1 MRHNPPRPGVIL
13 SGGRSSRMGRPKA
26 LLPFGPHRLID
37 HVASRLAPQVD
48 SVVVNANDAAIR
60 VPGAL
65 VIPDLTPNFR
75 GPLAGLQS
83 ALAHVA
89 VAHPDA
95 RHVAIITVDSPF
107 FPLDLFDRL
116 AAALEADDDV
126 ALAASNGRMHPV
138 TGLWPVAVLPKLN
151 AWLAAP
157 PTLKVRAFLEDK
169 PVRVAHFEP
178 VMTADGIIDP
188 FFNIN
193 TPEDL
198 DEALRHLGAAFPG
211 GQN

>member
-1 MRHNPPRPGVIL
+1 
-13 SGGRSSRMGRPKA
+13 MGRPKA

-37 HVASRLAPQVD
+37 HVAARLSPQVD
-48 SVVVNANDAAIR
+48 SIAVNANDDAIR
-60 VPGAL
+60 LPGAP
-65 VIPDLTPNFR
+65 VIADTTPDFQ

-83 ALAHVA
+83 ALAYVA
-89 VAHPDA
+89 KAHPDA
-95 RHVAIITVDSPF
+95 SHVAVVTVDSPF

-116 AAALEADDDV
+116 AATLTGDSDV

-138 TGLWPVAVLPKLN
+138 TGLWPTALLPALD

-169 PVRVAHFEP
+169 TVRVVHFDP
-178 VMTADGIIDP
+178 VPTAAGEIDP

-198 DEALRHLGAAFPG
+198 EDALRHLGEPAG
-211 GQN
+211 EKI